1 MAMTTNT
8 LSTSTPQRESAQG
21 GTDPHLAWMR
31 RAAELRAR
39 INAGTLDEARKDALG
54 EELDHL
60 HDQIAATRPETHEGA
75 IAQLELALSYLGD
88 PDGWIPAEECQGR
101 ALQNVIGWL
110 KAQAAEED
118 ARDVALEEMLAELRS
133 LQAVCRKALIAYDRI
148 LQRRR

>member
-60 HDQIAATRPETHEGA
+60 HDQIAATRPTTHAGA
-75 IAQLELALSYLGD
+75 IAQLELALDYRGD
-88 PDGWIPAEECQGR
+88 PDGWSPAEECQGR
-101 ALQNVIGWL
+101 ALQNVTAWL
-110 KAQAAEED
+110 
-118 ARDVALEEMLAELRS
+118 R
-133 LQAVCRKALIAYDRI
+133 
-148 LQRRR
+148 QRTG